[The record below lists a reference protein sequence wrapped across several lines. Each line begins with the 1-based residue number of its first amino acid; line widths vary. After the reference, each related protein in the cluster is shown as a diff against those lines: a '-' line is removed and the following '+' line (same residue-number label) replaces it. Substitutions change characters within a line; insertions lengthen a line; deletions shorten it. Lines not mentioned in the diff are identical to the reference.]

1 MQQYGKRWTIAG
13 AESGQGMLHV
23 PMPEDCHIELGTGF
37 RMSGSSNEASVLIV
51 DPLPLRSL
59 GLAAILER
67 LFKGGRCRIEAVSSP
82 SDAGKLIEPGLPY
95 HMIIYNVGGASL
107 ADTSHRKQIRMLRAL
122 GEPIVIFSDNDDPD
136 ESVLALTIGAQGF
149 LHAGTSAELARQALT
164 FIFQGGTYFPP
175 PQKLRQ
181 RGVEPGKL
189 SDALAGEPEP
199 AQQVSDLPER
209 ASLTGPSND
218 SLTERQIS
226 VLKGLRRGD
235 SNKTIARELGLREGT
250 VKVHVRQIMRKLG
263 VANRTKAAIACAN
276 VAEN

>member
-1 MQQYGKRWTIAG
+1 
-13 AESGQGMLHV
+13 
-23 PMPEDCHIELGTGF
+23 
-37 RMSGSSNEASVLIV
+37 MSGSSNEASLLIV

-95 HMIIYNVGGASL
+95 RMIIYNVGGASL
-107 ADTSHRKQIRMLRAL
+107 ADSSHRKQIRMLRAL

-149 LHAGTSAELARQALT
+149 LHAGTCAELARQALN

-175 PQKLRQ
+175 PPKLRQ
-181 RGVEPGKL
+181 RGVEPAKL
-189 SDALAGEPEP
+189 SDTLAGEPEP

-209 ASLTGPSND
+209 VSLTGPSND

-226 VLKGLRRGD
+226 VLKGLRRGN
-235 SNKTIARELGLREGT
+235 SNKAIARELGLREGT

-276 VAEN
+276 VPEI

>member
-1 MQQYGKRWTIAG
+1 
-13 AESGQGMLHV
+13 
-23 PMPEDCHIELGTGF
+23 
-37 RMSGSSNEASVLIV
+37 MSGSSNQASVLIV

-67 LFKGGRCRIEAVSSP
+67 LFNGGCCRIEAVSSP
-82 SDAGKLIEPGLPY
+82 SDAGKLIEPSLPY
-95 HMIIYNVGGASL
+95 RMIIYNVGGASV
-107 ADTSHRKQIRMLRAL
+107 ADTSHRKRIRTLTAL

-175 PQKLRQ
+175 PPKSRQ
-181 RGVEPGKL
+181 RAVEPAKL
-189 SDALAGEPEP
+189 FDASAGEPMP
-199 AQQVSDLPER
+199 ARLVSDMPER
-209 ASLTGPSND
+209 VSGPGPSND
-218 SLTERQIS
+218 GLTERQIS

-235 SNKTIARELGLREGT
+235 SNKAIARELGLREGT

-263 VANRTKAAIACAN
+263 VTNRTKAAIACTNAPETEACN
-276 VAEN
+276 GTRNGSAALSDR